1 MKYKDLPKEIKS
13 PITGDILK
21 IQNLVD
27 VENDDKL
34 VVASQCTNGEMFWW
48 CNIATYKSE
57 NKETVYIP
65 FEEV

>member
-48 CNIATYKSE
+48 CNS
-57 NKETVYIP
+57 YIQIRKQRNSLYTI
-65 FEEV
+65 